1 MFVLADDLDYAAK
14 IAENSGNPLDAK
26 HMEYMSV
33 CVDLEDCTQL
43 SPVLALGDFSVFH
56 SRKMIKTT
64 DHPFCD
70 GPLFDYVQKA
80 TTVIDAKIS
89 FRRVYTVAR
98 YPQKNKYTL
107 LFGTL

>member
-1 MFVLADDLDYAAK
+1 MIIDFIIEDLMLNSYLQKNFHTLA
-14 IAENSGNPLDAK
+14 
-26 HMEYMSV
+26 
-33 CVDLEDCTQL
+33 
-43 SPVLALGDFSVFH
+43 
-56 SRKMIKTT
+56 
-64 DHPFCD
+64 
-70 GPLFDYVQKA
+70 KA